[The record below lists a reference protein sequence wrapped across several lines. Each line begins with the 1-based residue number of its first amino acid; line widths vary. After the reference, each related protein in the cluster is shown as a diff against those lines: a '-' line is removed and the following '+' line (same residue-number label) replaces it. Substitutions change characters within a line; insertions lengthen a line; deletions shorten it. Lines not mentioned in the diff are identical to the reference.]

1 MTDSPL
7 ADVVAR
13 QYERWVY
20 PAPIQDLQAWSQ
32 NNWQWFDPAHAHRVL
47 WPDKEYRRD
56 LDILVAGCGT
66 NQAAVFAFN
75 NPAARVFA
83 VDVSK
88 TSLDHHKYLKNK
100 HGLSNLELQLLP
112 IEELPTLGRD
122 FDLIISTGVLH
133 HMAEPKDGM
142 KALSKVLRK
151 DGAIAIMLYAHYGR
165 IGVEIAQ
172 SIFKDLN
179 LQQDD
184 ASLRTVRETIQLL
197 SNAHP
202 LRSYMSIA
210 PDLQFDAGL
219 VDTFLHGRE
228 RSYTVDD
235 CLDLVKSAG
244 LEFQEW
250 FFKAPYY
257 PPQLTA
263 GRNEFVRAIEDMP
276 REKVWGFMERV
287 NTLNGCHFFI
297 ATGADRDKATYQIDF
312 NSSKALDYVPML
324 RYRSGVRGAQ
334 IFRSDWQYDLDPTEL
349 ALVLAMDGERSIKQ
363 IAEYVSKSG
372 LLAKEDA
379 DQAEEIARR
388 LFKHLWQTDFLNIG
402 INP

>member
-20 PAPIQDLQAWSQ
+20 PAPIQDLQSWAQ

-47 WPDKEYRRD
+47 WPDKDYRRD

-66 NQAAVFAFN
+66 NQAAVFAYN
-75 NPAARVFA
+75 NPAARVLA

-88 TSLDHHKYLKNK
+88 TSLDHHKFLKNK
-100 HGLSNLELQLLP
+100 HGLSNLETMHLP
-112 IEELPTLGRD
+112 IEELPTLKRD

-142 KALSKVLRK
+142 KALAKCLRK

-179 LQQDD
+179 LEQDD
-184 ASLRTVRETIQLL
+184 ASLRMVRETITLL
-197 SNAHP
+197 SSAHP
-202 LRSYMSIA
+202 LRSYLSIA

-235 CLDLVKSAG
+235 CIDLVKSAD

-257 PPQLTA
+257 PPQLSA
-263 GRNEFVRAIEDMP
+263 SRNEFVQAMEGRP
-276 REKVWGFMERV
+276 REEVWAFMERI

-297 ATGADRDKATYQIDF
+297 ACSPDRDKKTYQIDF
-312 NSSKALDYVPML
+312 SSETSLDYVPMM
-324 RYRSGVRGAQ
+324 RYRAGVRGAQ
-334 IFRSDWQYDLDPTEL
+334 IFRSDWAYDLDPTEL
-349 ALVLAMDGERSIKQ
+349 ALVLAIDGQRSIRE
-363 IAEYVSKSG
+363 IAHYVGKSG
-372 LLAKEDA
+372 LLVKEDA
-379 DQAEEIARR
+379 DRAEEIARI
-388 LFKHLWQTDFLNIG
+388 LFRNLWQADFLNIG
-402 INP
+402 INS